1 MPAGGAGATWRGADL
16 ILPSS
21 LGALIASDG
30 IALYAL
36 ALLYTILAAYVARR
50 SCAMRGRGLS
60 PPRVFAASVGAAA
73 VLRAASF
80 VSCTVLALDPA
91 ARGGGGAPG
100 GAPGGAGA
108 PGASSRTARVL
119 QVLFNSG
126 DWAAIN
132 CYALLLLVWLE
143 LLLRTR
149 AHVFPSR
156 TIARDWRRALGV
168 IAAVV
173 QIAQAGLYA
182 AAFSTPEATATRVLI
197 SIYVTI
203 AVFNVALPALFA
215 VGATLSFFLYAGF
228 PFRSASEAAAFRR
241 ASLLVAGWT
250 AGRLAWA
257 VLALFCANDGLATAS
272 AAAGTWFFPVLSVTV
287 FAAAELLPF
296 FAALGSDSL
305 RALGLLADEDA
316 RADGAAPSAGSGAAG
331 ASGGSGGGEGG
342 GGGGGGNGALLGGS
356 LNAALLGGA
365 GAIAQPRGGFS
376 SVLGGGVLGSV
387 DEGGEEG

>member
-1 MPAGGAGATWRGADL
+1 MPLRWSGADL
-16 ILPSS
+16 VLPSS

-30 IALYAL
+30 VALYAL
-36 ALLYTILAAYVARR
+36 ALLYTILAGYVARR
-50 SCAMRGRGLS
+50 SCAMRGRGLT

-73 VLRAASF
+73 ALRAASF

-91 ARGGGGAPG
+91 ARGGAPAGGA
-100 GAPGGAGA
+100 AGA
-108 PGASSRTARVL
+108 AAASSRTARVL

-168 IAAVV
+168 IAAAV
-173 QIAQAGLYA
+173 QIAQVALYA
-182 AAFSTPEATATRVLI
+182 LAFSTPEATATRALV

-203 AVFNVALPALFA
+203 AAFNVALPALFA
-215 VGATLSFFLYAGF
+215 VGAVTSFFLYAGF

-257 VLALFCANDGLATAS
+257 VLAFFCANDGLAAAA
-272 AAAGTWFFPVLSVTV
+272 AAAGPWFFPVLSVTV
-287 FAAAELLPF
+287 FATAELLPF

-305 RALGLLADEDA
+305 RALGLLEEE
-316 RADGAAPSAGSGAAG
+316 RDGAGAA
-331 ASGGSGGGEGG
+331 AGGSGGSP
-342 GGGGGGNGALLGGS
+342 GAAAPADAHDAHGAS

-365 GAIAQPRGGFS
+365 AALPAPRGGFS
-376 SVLGGGVLGSV
+376 SVLAGGALGSV
-387 DEGGEEG
+387 DECAEEG